1 MVKLEGFPVE
11 VTLRDGRSVL
21 LRPMTAADGGR
32 LLEFFRALP
41 EEDRQFLKEDVTRKE
56 VVDRFV
62 RELDYER
69 VFPLLAEHGGRIV
82 GDATLHRTKYGWST
96 HVAAIRMVVAREF
109 QRSGLGTA
117 LARHLVRHAVNVG
130 VDKMVAE
137 VVDNQ
142 IGARRAF
149 AKLGFYEEAVLKGH
163 VRDRQGI
170 RRDLVIMAN
179 DVSHLWEAMEAL
191 VADYSPTVGA

>member
-1 MVKLEGFPVE
+1 
-11 VTLRDGRSVL
+11 
-21 LRPMTAADGGR
+21 MTAADGNR

-41 EEDRQFLKEDVTRKE
+41 EEDRQFLKDDVTRPE

-62 RELDYER
+62 RDLDYER
-69 VFPLLAEHGGRIV
+69 IFPLLAEHGGAIV
-82 GDATLHRTKYGWST
+82 GDATLHRTKHGWST
-96 HVAAIRMVVAREF
+96 HVAAIRMVVAAEF
-109 QRSGLGTA
+109 QRSGLATA
-117 LARHLVRHAVNVG
+117 LAHNLVRHAVNVG

-142 IGARRAF
+142 VGARRAF
-149 AKLGFYEEAVLKGH
+149 AKLGFHEEAVLKGQ
-163 VRDRQGI
+163 VKDRHGV

-191 VADYSPTVGA
+191 VADYSPTLEG